1 MVPIATAY
9 DSPAANLHLLPP
21 LPALGRAFT
30 AAIEAQGDP
39 DLKGIVMKTS
49 LIIIA
54 AALAVVAGVS
64 AASAASRPT
73 LAPAAKAGCEFATL
87 PRATPAGQQSLYGHI
102 SSLRRK
108 GDHYLLRFDP
118 AWLLSGLTASRA
130 SLADTGSADVPND
143 TYTRDETHK
152 VLTFLVRAHAQVT
165 VLTHATCSTRTTVA
179 KFARSATP
187 SRRFWIQVRSDTVR
201 SIDEQYHP

>member
-1 MVPIATAY
+1 
-9 DSPAANLHLLPP
+9 
-21 LPALGRAFT
+21 
-30 AAIEAQGDP
+30 
-39 DLKGIVMKTS
+39 MKTS

-54 AALAVVAGVS
+54 AALAVVAVS
-64 AASAASRPT
+64 AASAASRPKV
-73 LAPAAKAGCEFATL
+73 APAAKAGCEFATL
-87 PRATPAGQQSLYGHI
+87 PRATPTGQQSLYGHI

-108 GDHYLLRFDP
+108 GDHHVLRFDP

-143 TYTRDETHK
+143 TYTRDETQK
-152 VLTFLVRAHAQVT
+152 VLTFLVPAHAQVT
-165 VLTHATCSTRTTVA
+165 VLTHATCSTRTTIA

-187 SRRFWIQVRSDTVR
+187 SRRFWIQVRNDTVR

>member
-1 MVPIATAY
+1 
-9 DSPAANLHLLPP
+9 
-21 LPALGRAFT
+21 
-30 AAIEAQGDP
+30 
-39 DLKGIVMKTS
+39 MKTS

-54 AALAVVAGVS
+54 AAIAVVAGVS
-64 AASAASRPT
+64 APSATSGPTRASR
-73 LAPAAKAGCEFATL
+73 ANAGCEFATL

-108 GDHYLLRFDP
+108 GDHYVLRFDP

-152 VLTFLVRAHAQVT
+152 MLAFLVRADAQAT

-179 KFARSATP
+179 KLARSATP
-187 SRRFWIQVRSDTVR
+187 SRRFWIHVRNDIVR